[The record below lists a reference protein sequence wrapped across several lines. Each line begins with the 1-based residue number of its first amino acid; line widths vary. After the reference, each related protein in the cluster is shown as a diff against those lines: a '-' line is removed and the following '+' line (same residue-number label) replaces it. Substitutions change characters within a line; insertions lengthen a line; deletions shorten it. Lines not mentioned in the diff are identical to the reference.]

1 MTQDRIMEYTD
12 FADFYNNPVIKQIAV
27 NRRWTVSTTKE
38 IVDKNGK
45 KKSKMPIDM
54 YELIHNERIWGC
66 AWNRGHHPLVDLQTV
81 CDVLPTAR
89 NNAYMLDANEDGFVV
104 LDVEG
109 RCPEFMKKEF
119 LKLPYLYGE
128 ISMSGH
134 GLHLIFELPKDILA
148 KYPNAMTKSSLQS
161 KSKDYEV
168 LMADHFVT
176 FTRNTLPPA
185 SGERT
190 VKDFENIFEALCRI
204 QRKSV
209 QADSISVTDIDTS
222 SIADFDKIMNYLRK
236 KQYNKTITDF
246 EYENKTGYDHSAYEH
261 YASRFYYTSL
271 KRLLNNPAY
280 AGKEYTDDEKA
291 IIIYSIAK
299 EKIPYR
305 EKHDETRA
313 GMPWLMFL
321 VTRMIAKTDKQDEE
335 WEKTQRQKKY
345 ETEEEKQ
352 ARLAKEQEEIEN
364 RKRIDER
371 YNILSEKEENDMLNE
386 NERKELA
393 KLRKEYGLG

>member
-1 MTQDRIMEYTD
+1 MQ
-12 FADFYNNPVIKQIAV
+12 KC
-27 NRRWTVSTTKE
+27 W
-38 IVDKNGK
+38 KN
-45 KKSKMPIDM
+45 
-54 YELIHNERIWGC
+54 
-66 AWNRGHHPLVDLQTV
+66 
-81 CDVLPTAR
+81 
-89 NNAYMLDANEDGFVV
+89 
-104 LDVEG
+104 
-109 RCPEFMKKEF
+109 
-119 LKLPYLYGE
+119 
-128 ISMSGH
+128 
-134 GLHLIFELPKDILA
+134 
-148 KYPNAMTKSSLQS
+148 
-161 KSKDYEV
+161 
-168 LMADHFVT
+168 
-176 FTRNTLPPA
+176 
-185 SGERT
+185 
-190 VKDFENIFEALCRI
+190 
-204 QRKSV
+204 
-209 QADSISVTDIDTS
+209 
-222 SIADFDKIMNYLRK
+222 
-236 KQYNKTITDF
+236 
-246 EYENKTGYDHSAYEH
+246 
-261 YASRFYYTSL
+261 YYTSL
-271 KRLLNNPAY
+271 KKLLNNPAY

-352 ARLAKEQEEIEN
+352 ARIAKEQEEIEN

>member
-1 MTQDRIMEYTD
+1 MTQDGIMDYTD
-12 FADFYNNPVIKQIAV
+12 FNDFYSNPIIKQIAP
-27 NRRWTVSTTKE
+27 NKRWTVSTTKE
-38 IVDKNGK
+38 VVDNNGK

-54 YELIHNERIWGC
+54 YELINNDRIWGC

-81 CDVLPTAR
+81 CDVLPTAT
-89 NNAYMLDANEDGFVV
+89 NNAYMLDATEDGYVV

-134 GLHLIFELPKDILA
+134 GLHLIFALPKDILA

-161 KSKDYEV
+161 ESKDYEV

-176 FTRNTLPPA
+176 FTRNTLPPS

-190 VKDFENIFEALCRI
+190 VKDFENIFEELCRR
-204 QRKSV
+204 QRKSI
-209 QADSISVTDIDTS
+209 QADSVAVTDIDTS
-222 SIADFDKIMNYLRK
+222 KIKDFDKIMKYLRQ
-236 KQYNKTITDF
+236 KQYKKTIEDF
-246 EYENKTGYDHSAYEH
+246 EYKNKTGYDNSAYEH
-261 YASRFYYTSL
+261 YASRFYYTCL
-271 KRLLNNPAY
+271 KKLLNNPAY

-313 GMPWLMFL
+313 GMPWLMFI
-321 VTRMIAKTDKQDEE
+321 VTRMIAKTDKQDEA
-335 WEKTQRQKKY
+335 WENTQRQKKY
-345 ETEEEKQ
+345 QTSEEEQK
-352 ARLAKEQEEIEN
+352 EIEN
-364 RKRIDER
+364 RQHIDER
-371 YNILSEKEENDMLNE
+371 YNILSEKEENDMLSE

-393 KLRKEYGLG
+393 EIRKKYELG